1 MRTITNIVAT
11 LLIAWSAMTSD
22 ASLTRSEIE
31 DYYRARVPGAY
42 ATGDQLR
49 ARCPIHNGKSN
60 TSFAVDLSTGRWY
73 CHSTCGRGGDI
84 FGLEQELSGSH
95 FPEAKAAVYEIIG
108 RPTPPA
114 MGPQL
119 VHPAPA
125 VKAYREQLS
134 PWRITA
140 TYTYLSESGD
150 PVFRAVRREKAPVG
164 NAKPEKKFSLETPKE
179 GGWDATSGNMEGV
192 ARVPYRLPQLLQ
204 AKADGQRIYVVE
216 GEKAVESLV
225 KQSLPATCNPQGAGK
240 WNKYRHELNPP
251 FIGAT
256 LVILPDNDDV
266 GRKHALSVADQ
277 LLSLAKE
284 IRIVEL
290 PDLPDKGDVVDWL
303 ATGCTAE
310 DLERIANATPAL
322 DAAALAAFKR
332 AWTPEPKA
340 QKVKAEKQDSPAAG
354 QPSNEEEKEEAG
366 PPDHEKEA
374 IRRELTALL
383 QTRVL
388 RFVKVGTEAPCFQL
402 ITKAGTVHFDT
413 FAQITSQAEFRSM
426 TAAILGHAISYH
438 KNPEWVGFVNLLLSI
453 QEVEEADPE
462 SQPTGSIRSWLV
474 EYLANN
480 MMHASWEDVL
490 KTSNTDDVKM
500 PHIEAGAI
508 CVCIDHFKKW
518 AMTHLNERLTYN
530 HIANSLS
537 NLGGK
542 KMMRYRHRPKQN
554 LTFYKLP
561 AKDFPPADF
570 ETDKTLTTPAQ
581 EDATDT
587 AHIV

>member
-1 MRTITNIVAT
+1 
-11 LLIAWSAMTSD
+11 MTSD
-22 ASLTRSEIE
+22 PSLTRAEIE
-31 DYYRARVPGAY
+31 DYYRARVSSAHSS
-42 ATGDQLR
+42 GDQLR

-60 TSFAVDLSTGRWY
+60 TSFAVDLRTGRWY
-73 CHSTCGRGGDI
+73 CHSNCGRGGDV
-84 FGLEQELSGSH
+84 FGLEQELSGSN

-108 RPTPPA
+108 RPTPPP

-119 VHPAPA
+119 VPPSPA
-125 VKAYREQLS
+125 VKAYRENLS

-140 TYTYLSESGD
+140 TYTYLSEAGD
-150 PVFRAVRREKAPVG
+150 PVFRAVRKEKAAVG

-179 GGWDATSGNMEGV
+179 GGWDAASGNMDGV
-192 ARVPYRLPQLLQ
+192 PRIPYRLPQLLE
-204 AKADGQRIYVVE
+204 AKAQGQRIYLVE
-216 GEKAVESLV
+216 GEKSVESLV
-225 KQSLPATCNPQGAGK
+225 KLGLPATCNPQGAGK
-240 WNKYRHELNPP
+240 WSKYKHELNPP
-251 FIGAT
+251 FILAT
-256 LVILPDNDDV
+256 LVILPDNDDA
-266 GRKHALSVADQ
+266 GRKHALSVADN

-290 PDLPDKGDVVDWL
+290 NDLPDKGDIVDWI
-303 ATGCTAE
+303 ATGGTRE
-310 DLERIANATPAL
+310 ELERIAAATPVL
-322 DAAALAAFKR
+322 DAAGLAAFKR
-332 AWTPEPKA
+332 VWAPEPKA
-340 QKVKAEKQDSPAAG
+340 AKTKPQGGTSKESLQVGEE
-354 QPSNEEEKEEAG
+354 PSNEEKKEEVG

-374 IRRELTALL
+374 TRRELTALL

-426 TAAILGHAISYH
+426 TGAILGHAIAYH

-462 SQPTGSIRSWLV
+462 SQPTGSIRSWLID
-474 EYLANN
+474 YLANN
-480 MMHASWEDVL
+480 MMHASWDDVL
-490 KTSNTDDVKM
+490 KTSNADDIKM
-500 PHIEAGAI
+500 PHLDSGAI
-508 CVCIDHFKKW
+508 CVSIDHFMKW
-518 AMTHLNERLTYN
+518 AMTHLNQRMSYY
-530 HIANSLS
+530 HIAKSFGQYGL
-537 NLGGK
+537 K
-542 KMMRYRHRPKQN
+542 ADKFMRYTRRPKQN

-581 EDATDT
+581 EDVTDT